1 MEPAVRRVLAAL
13 ALTTSLALLA
23 ACAPA
28 ARTAAPE
35 VTVAPVAATP
45 SAPSATR
52 PDRPAQHLVAWHG
65 PVEGIFV
72 HPLVLQPQLAFRPDT
87 LGKGFE
93 DFFVTA
99 REFGVLLDQLW
110 SNGWTLVDVRDAAA
124 GTVRVPRGRKPLI
137 LIEDD
142 ANYYR
147 YFEGRGLA
155 RRLTLDP
162 QGRIR
167 AELDDGS
174 LTDQDVVPIVDAE
187 VAAHPEFSADG
198 AKGLLAETAFEG
210 LLGERDAA
218 TPSGRARLAPLV
230 AALKADGWTFASHT
244 YGHIDLTTTP
254 PAAIREDLAK
264 WHAIADPVLGPTDV
278 LVYPFGA
285 PPSTA
290 EAQAMAHA
298 GFPIQM
304 DIDIRATLRRVGAAT
319 IISRRHVDG
328 LAFDVPS
335 RQAPF
340 YSVAAVR
347 DPLRPAD

>member
-1 MEPAVRRVLAAL
+1 MVAPVRRVLAAL
-13 ALTTSLALLA
+13 TLATSLALVA

-28 ARTAAPE
+28 ERTTAAG
-35 VTVAPVAATP
+35 TVAPVAADPTTTP
-45 SAPSATR
+45 TP
-52 PDRPAQHLVAWHG
+52 PAGTPTPHLVAWHA
-65 PVEGIFV
+65 PVEAIFV
-72 HPLVLQPQLAFRPDT
+72 HPLVLDPQLAFRPDP

-110 SNGWTLVDVRDAAA
+110 RNRWTLVDLHDVAA
-124 GTVRVPRGRKPLI
+124 GTVRVPRGRKPLV

-162 QGRIR
+162 EGRIR
-167 AELDDGS
+167 AQLDDGR
-174 LTDQDVVPIVDAE
+174 LTDQDVVPMVDAE

-218 TPSGRARLAPLV
+218 TAAGRARLAPLV

-244 YGHIDLTTTP
+244 YGHIDLTTTS

-264 WHAIADPVLGPTDV
+264 WHAIADPVLGPVDV

-285 PPSTA
+285 PPSTSMTEELA
-290 EAQAMAHA
+290 RD
-298 GFPIQM
+298 GFPLQM
-304 DIDIRATLRRVGAAT
+304 DIDIRATLRHVGPAT

-347 DPLRPAD
+347 DPLRPGD

>member
-1 MEPAVRRVLAAL
+1 MLAPVRRVLAAL
-13 ALTTSLALLA
+13 ILTTSFALVT
-23 ACAPA
+23 ACAPTV
-28 ARTAAPE
+28 RTTAAG
-35 VTVAPVAATP
+35 TVAPVAAAPTTTP
-45 SAPSATR
+45 ATAAP
-52 PDRPAQHLVAWHG
+52 HLVAWHG
-65 PVEGIFV
+65 AVEAVFV
-72 HPLVLQPQLAFRPDT
+72 HPLVLEPRLAFRSDT

-99 REFGVLLDQLW
+99 REFRVLLDQLW
-110 SNGWTLVDVRDAAA
+110 RNRWTLVDLHDVAT
-124 GTVRVPRGRKPLI
+124 GTVRVPRGRKPLV

-162 QGRIR
+162 GGRIR
-167 AELDDGS
+167 AQLDDGR
-174 LTDQDVVPIVDAE
+174 LTDQDVVPMVDAE
-187 VAAHPEFSADG
+187 VAAHPEFSAQG

-210 LLGERDAA
+210 LLGERDAGTTA
-218 TPSGRARLAPLV
+218 GRARLAPLV

-244 YGHIDLTTTP
+244 YGHIDLTTTS
-254 PAAIREDLAK
+254 PAAIRADLAK
-264 WHAIADPVLGPTDV
+264 WHAVADPVLGPVDV

-290 EAQAMAHA
+290 MTEELARE
-298 GFPIQM
+298 GFPLQM
-304 DIDIRATLRRVGAAT
+304 DIDIRATLRHVGPAT

-347 DPLRPAD
+347 DPLRPGD